1 MKKLLMALITL
12 LAIPVMVNAEEI
24 DFIEPVKGSKYYDH
38 IWTANYAERTTSL
51 NGINDVHEYNG
62 GVAAI
67 GGVSGHYYNF
77 DTTGKL
83 LKDTSYN
90 DNNDEDWTDGLF
102 KKIFQVDG
110 KTYAIT
116 KSVYI
121 TTNSYETYLYE
132 IKDNGELGEKIT
144 LKSEEEL
151 IYQMDDLIVKVGK
164 NNIYFFF
171 AEYEGMAKLSKDFT
185 KFEYVSY
192 DEATNEDINEVGE
205 LLKLSEVEFVIGEF
219 DGGYVTSEDIND
231 ENDEYLYTEFSY
243 YKGGVEKWS
252 FKYEYYNMF
261 PNNVLSIE
269 YNHHIIIA
277 LFDKNYDAV
286 LLTVDKNGKVVE
298 SNLIDSYFEGV
309 EDYYYFK
316 PQHLMYGDNGFYLSG
331 YYFIEPDET
340 SNTPLPVNELL
351 SGNPDYNEYGAE
363 KQEVLMYFEKKF
375 TITSKTDGN
384 GTVEHNDDSYYQ
396 EDQSFKI
403 TPKEGYVIDEI
414 KVTNPE
420 TGETVV
426 YTDEHEFVM
435 PLHDV
440 HIEVTFV
447 KQVVENPKTGIN
459 DYLIFIIP
467 VVGLGLYLYNK
478 FNKKNAFRNI

>member
-1 MKKLLMALITL
+1 MKKMLMALITL
-12 LAIPVMVNAEEI
+12 FALPIMVNAEEAE
-24 DFIEPVKGSKYYDH
+24 FLEPIKGSAYYDH
-38 IWTANYAERTTSL
+38 MWTTNYTEKTTSI
-51 NGINDVHEYNG
+51 NGINDVHEYDG

-77 DTTGKL
+77 DTSGKL

-90 DNNDEDWTDGLF
+90 DNNDEDWTNGLF

-121 TTNSYETYLYE
+121 STDKYETYLYE

-144 LKSEEEL
+144 LTSKNEL
-151 IYQMDDLIVKVGK
+151 IYQMDDLIIKVGK

-171 AEYEGMAKLSKDFT
+171 YSYDGMAKLSKDF
-185 KFEYVSY
+185 KNFEYVSY

-205 LLKLSEVEFVIGEF
+205 LLKLSEVENVIGEF
-219 DGGYVTSEDIND
+219 DGGYVTSKDIMD
-231 ENDEYLYTEFSY
+231 ETDNTKYLYTKFTY
-243 YKGGVEKWS
+243 HKGGVEKWS
-252 FKYEYYNMF
+252 FNYAYYNMF

-286 LLTVDKNGKVVE
+286 LLTIDANGKIVE
-298 SNLIDSYFEGV
+298 SNKIDSYFEGV
-309 EDYYYFK
+309 EEFYYFK
-316 PQHLMYGDNGFYLSG
+316 PQHLMYGDKGFYLSG
-331 YYFIEPDET
+331 YYFVKPT
-340 SNTPLPVNELL
+340 APAPSSELL
-351 SGNPDYNEYGAE
+351 GGDPDFEELGAL

-375 TITSKTDGN
+375 IITSKTDGN
-384 GTVEHNDDSYYQ
+384 GTVEHNDDLYYN

-414 KVTNPE
+414 KVTDPE
-420 TGETVV
+420 TGKTVV

-467 VVGLGLYLYNK
+467 VLGLGLYLYNK